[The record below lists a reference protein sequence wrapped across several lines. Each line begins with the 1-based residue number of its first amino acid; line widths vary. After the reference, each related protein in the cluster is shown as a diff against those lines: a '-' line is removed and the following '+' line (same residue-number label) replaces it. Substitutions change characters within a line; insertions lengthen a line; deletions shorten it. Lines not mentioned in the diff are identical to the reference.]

1 MANLVLASKRVTK
14 SGRNMWHVYARV
26 ENTENGTQD
35 KNNTKQDEFWFPV
48 EKSVK
53 ALRYAFILR
62 KKHNAIIPKA
72 IYSNLMAEVKTSKPE
87 EVPSTEQDTESAPK
101 KKGTRKRTAK
111 KEDTNT
117 ENK

>member
-35 KNNTKQDEFWFPV
+35 KNNGKQDEFWFPV

-87 EVPSTEQDTESAPK
+87 EAPSTEQDTE
-101 KKGTRKRTAK
+101 
-111 KEDTNT
+111 
-117 ENK
+117 NK

>member
-1 MANLVLASKRVTK
+1 
-14 SGRNMWHVYARV
+14 
-26 ENTENGTQD
+26 
-35 KNNTKQDEFWFPV
+35 
-48 EKSVK
+48 
-53 ALRYAFILR
+53 
-62 KKHNAIIPKA
+62 
-72 IYSNLMAEVKTSKPE
+72 MAEVKTSKPE